1 MNKIWHC
8 DGLNIIQL
16 LSEYSRALS
25 YQTDGKLDGQCDV
38 EFISND
44 IYYKYYIKGGLFKV
58 KLFEFITLT
67 NENIKFTTIYL
78 KTSNTIIIKENE
90 LESNIDTIIQ
100 SDDMGKY
107 INYLLRVAR

>member
-16 LSEYSRALS
+16 LGEYSSALS

-44 IYYKYYIKGGLFKV
+44 IYYNYYIKGGLFKV

-78 KTSNTIIIKENE
+78 KTSN
-90 LESNIDTIIQ
+90 NIDTIIQ

>member
-16 LSEYSRALS
+16 LGEY
-25 YQTDGKLDGQCDV
+25 
-38 EFISND
+38 
-44 IYYKYYIKGGLFKV
+44 
-58 KLFEFITLT
+58 
-67 NENIKFTTIYL
+67 
-78 KTSNTIIIKENE
+78 TIIVKENE